1 MAAAMTRPAGS
12 DPATNTDGQDRLR
25 IAIVMPVLN
34 EALRLAVALAP
45 FADNRDDL
53 VIVDGGSTD
62 LTVVAALAAG
72 MRVAISPRGRAR
84 QMNEGARL
92 LAAADVFL
100 FVHADVL
107 LPPDWRA
114 AIERAVRGGANWGRF
129 DVSLNT
135 SHPVLR
141 MVGALMN
148 LRSRLSGIAT
158 GDQAIFVTR
167 EAWLRVEGWPNVA
180 LMEDVRMSQR
190 LLRTSGRP
198 ACLTERVVV
207 SARRWEQHGILR
219 TILLM
224 WGLRALHALGVSPDR
239 LHRLYYGAAPISASV
254 PSPSRVI
261 VFARVPRAGEVKTRL
276 AATLGES
283 VALATHRQLLE
294 RTLEQVARVPN
305 VIHELCIAGDDSAGE
320 CALLARRFG
329 FDLSQ
334 QLGAD
339 LGERMANA
347 MAQGLS
353 RGERVVLL
361 GCDSPVIDAAD
372 IAEAVA
378 VLSTDDDT
386 SVVFSPT
393 EDGGYLLVGVAGELP
408 PIFEAMTWSHPEV
421 MLQTVGRLDA
431 ARRRYRLLRRL
442 WDVDDAAGWARWQS
456 S

>member
-1 MAAAMTRPAGS
+1 LAAAMTLPAGS
-12 DPATNTDGQDRLR
+12 TPVNNTDGHDRLR
-25 IAIVMPVLN
+25 IAIVMPALN
-34 EALRLAVALAP
+34 EALGLPGALAQ
-45 FADNRDDL
+45 FADDRDDL

-72 MRVAISPRGRAR
+72 MRVTISPRGRAR

-92 LAAADVFL
+92 SGLADVYL

-107 LPPDWRA
+107 LPPDWRS
-114 AIERAVRGGANWGRF
+114 AIERAVRGGASWGRF
-129 DVSLNT
+129 DVSLNA
-135 SHPVLR
+135 SHPVLSL
-141 MVGALMN
+141 VGALMN

-167 EAWLRVEGWPNVA
+167 DAWLRVDGWPDVA

-190 LLRTSGRP
+190 LLKTCGQP
-198 ACLTERVVV
+198 ACLTERVGV

-224 WGLRALHALGVSPDR
+224 WGLRALHALGVSPNR
-239 LHRLYYGAAPISASV
+239 LHRFYYGAAPVSALA

-261 VFARVPRAGEVKTRL
+261 VFAKVPRAGEVKTRL
-276 AATLGES
+276 AAKLGES
-283 VALATHRQLLE
+283 VALATHRELLE

-305 VIHELCIAGDDSAGE
+305 VIRELCIAGDDSAGE

-329 FDLSQ
+329 FDLSR

-347 MAQGLS
+347 MAEGLS

-361 GCDSPVIDAAD
+361 GCDSPAVDAAD

-378 VLSTDDDT
+378 VLATEDDT

-393 EDGGYLLVGVAGELP
+393 EDGGYLLVGVTGELP
-408 PIFEAMTWSHPEV
+408 PIFEAMKWSHPDV

-431 ARRRYRLLRRL
+431 ARRRYRLLRTL